1 MKVVLACARRYRPKL
16 GRGAVLRGGPS
27 GNNQAGSESVA
38 DGGPADGQQG
48 FRRRCSNAQS
58 RRAPIIRQTRIGLT
72 ASCCARGIMSSMHLR
87 YRRHVGSLLLII
99 ALLAVLRLLLPYAVR
114 HYLNTRMERM
124 GDYHGQIADID
135 IHLWRG
141 AYSVDGLQI
150 VKVSGK
156 VPVPLLDAPHT
167 DIQLSWRALTHGLL
181 RGKVAFYRPVLNF
194 VDGNGEDDTQSGKG
208 VDWRSKLK
216 LLTPMRLDEL
226 GVTNGTI
233 TFHNFVSSPRVDLKM
248 TDVNG
253 IASNLT
259 NVARH
264 DGSRVANMH
273 ATAEILGHAPLET
286 HAQFDPLRDH
296 GDFKLALR
304 VSHVDLTQANQLA
317 RAYAGLDLAS
327 GEGDFT
333 MELEASKGELSGYA
347 KPLFHHL
354 QIFSWKQDVE
364 QDHKNPLQ
372 LVWEAAAQ
380 AVTSIFKNH
389 SKDQF
394 ATRIPISGRI
404 DDKQLGTFNAVV
416 NVLRNAF
423 VKAYTPQ
430 LEHLSPAAAAADK
443 H

>member
-1 MKVVLACARRYRPKL
+1 
-16 GRGAVLRGGPS
+16 
-27 GNNQAGSESVA
+27 
-38 DGGPADGQQG
+38 
-48 FRRRCSNAQS
+48 
-58 RRAPIIRQTRIGLT
+58 
-72 ASCCARGIMSSMHLR
+72 
-87 YRRHVGSLLLII
+87 
-99 ALLAVLRLLLPYAVR
+99 
-114 HYLNTRMERM
+114 
-124 GDYHGQIADID
+124 
-135 IHLWRG
+135 
-141 AYSVDGLQI
+141 
-150 VKVSGK
+150 
-156 VPVPLLDAPHT
+156 
-167 DIQLSWRALTHGLL
+167 ALTHGLL

-253 IASNLT
+253 TASNLT
-259 NVARH
+259 NVERH

-304 VSHVDLTQANQLA
+304 VSHVDLTKANQLA
-317 RAYAGLDLAS
+317 RAYTGLDLAS

-333 MELEASKGELSGYA
+333 MQLEASHGELTGYA
-347 KPLFHHL
+347 KPLFQHL

-364 QDHKNPLQ
+364 QDHKNPFQ
-372 LVWEAAAQ
+372 LAWEATAQ
-380 AVTSIFKNH
+380 VVTSIFKNH

-404 DDKQLGTFNAVV
+404 DNKQLGTFEAIV
-416 NVLRNAF
+416 NILRNAF
-423 VKAYTPQ
+423 VQAYTPQ
-430 LEHLSPAAAAADK
+430 LEHLKPAPDANK
-443 H
+443 L